1 MSMIK
6 WDQSG
11 ERLYET
17 GLDRGVLYPKGASGY
32 EKGVGWNGLT
42 SIDES
47 PSGAEANDIYADNI
61 KYLSLRSAEN
71 FGYTI
76 NAYTY
81 PDEFAP
87 CDGQSIVGSSGLV
100 ISQQTRKPFGL
111 CYRSKKGNDLLGED
125 YGYLI
130 NIVYNSTVNPSSKTR
145 STTNE
150 SPEAVEMSW
159 EATTLAEVLSS
170 IDPNTGKVYKP
181 TAHLVFDSTKC
192 VTDADKAKLEELE
205 GILYGKDA
213 VLEHY
218 EATTPTT
225 TNPATEG
232 LYERSGNEYVATE
245 DTTVVEGKTYY
256 KHIEA
261 AAATDPRLP
270 SPDEIIALI
279 NSVG

>member
-1 MSMIK
+1 MARTK

-17 GLDRGVLYPKGASGY
+17 GLDRGVLYPKGTSGY
-32 EKGVGWNGLT
+32 EKGVAWNGLT

-87 CDGQSIVGSSGLV
+87 CDGQAIVGNGLV
-100 ISQQTRKPFGL
+100 VSQQTRKPFGL
-111 CYRSKKGNDLLGED
+111 CYRSLKGNDLLGDD
-125 YGYLI
+125 YGYLLH
-130 NIVYNSTVNPSSKTR
+130 IVYNSTVNPSSKTR

-159 EATTLAEVLSS
+159 EATTITEVLQS
-170 IDPNTGKVYKP
+170 IDPTTRKAYKP
-181 TAHLVFDSTKC
+181 TAHLVIDSTKC
-192 VTDADKAKLEELE
+192 TTDAQKKKLTELE
-205 GILYGKDA
+205 DLLYGTDA
-213 VLEHY
+213 VEEHY
-218 EATTPTT
+218 EATVPTT

-232 LYERSGNEYVATE
+232 LYERSGNTYVATE
-245 DTTVVEGKTYY
+245 DTTVTEGKTYY
-256 KHIEA
+256 KKIEA
-261 AAATDPRLP
+261 HEATDPSLP
-270 SPDEIIALI
+270 SPDEVIALLS
-279 NSVG
+279 SVG